1 MFLKQK
7 LLGFTAW
14 VLFRLLAMT
23 WRIQVLMPESMRQG
37 LKDKSTLLF
46 AHWHGDELVLF
57 HFIGKYRVATMASTS
72 KDGEIMNTAVR
83 LIGGKTTRGS
93 STRGGIS
100 GLKGLIRLIKTEFRN
115 CSFAVDGPKGP
126 LYEVKPG
133 IFEMSR
139 LLKAPIYPAGVACS
153 KAWKFE
159 KSWNKTF
166 LPKPFSKIIVSWG
179 EPMSPVSSEVDP
191 RSSELAKTLK
201 EALHQCRESA
211 HKNLLA

>member
-1 MFLKQK
+1 
-7 LLGFTAW
+7 
-14 VLFRLLAMT
+14 
-23 WRIQVLMPESMRQG
+23 MPNSMRAA
-37 LKDKSTLLF
+37 LDSHKTILF

-72 KDGEIMNTAVR
+72 KDGEIMNTAVN

-100 GLKGLIRLIKTEFRN
+100 GLKGLIRLIKTESRN

-126 LYEVKPG
+126 IYEVKPG

-139 LLKAPIYPAGVACS
+139 LLNAEIYPAGVACS
-153 KAWKFE
+153 SAWKFE

-166 LPKPFSKIIVSWG
+166 LPKPFSKIIVYWG
-179 EPMSPVSSEVDP
+179 TPLPPVSSELDP
-191 RSSELAKTLK
+191 RSQELAQQLK
-201 EALHQCRESA
+201 VALHQCRETA
-211 HKNLLA
+211 HKNLLG

>member
-1 MFLKQK
+1 MIKQK
-7 LLGFTAW
+7 ILGFTAW
-14 VLFRLLAMT
+14 ALFRLMAMT
-23 WRIQVLMPESMRQG
+23 WRIQVIMPDSMQAALEAR
-37 LKDKSTLLF
+37 KTILF

-57 HFIGKYRVATMASTS
+57 HFIGKYRVATMASSS

-100 GLKGLIRLIKTEFRN
+100 GLKGLIRLIKSEARN

-126 LYEVKPG
+126 IYEVKPG

-139 LLKAPIYPAGVACS
+139 LLDAEIYPAGVACS
-153 KAWKFE
+153 RAWKFE

-166 LPKPFSKIIVSWG
+166 LPKPFSKIVVFWG
-179 EPMSPVSSEVDP
+179 MPLPSVSSELDP
-191 RSSELAKTLK
+191 RSPELAQQLK
-201 EALHQCRESA
+201 GALHQCRETA

>member
-1 MFLKQK
+1 M
-7 LLGFTAW
+7 AW

-23 WRIQVLMPESMRQG
+23 WKIQVIMPESMRIA
-37 LKDKSTLLF
+37 LANRKTILF

-72 KDGEIMNTAVR
+72 KDGEIMNTAVQ

-100 GLKGLIRLIKTEFRN
+100 GLKGLIRLIKNESRN

-126 LYEVKPG
+126 IYEVKPG

-139 LLKAPIYPAGVACS
+139 LLRAEIYPAGVSCS

-166 LPKPFSKIIVSWG
+166 LPKPFSKIIVYWG
-179 EPMSPVSSEVDP
+179 SPMDAVSPEIDP
-191 RSSELAKTLK
+191 RSAELAQELK
-201 EALHQCRESA
+201 GALHQCRETA